1 MIIMMTIVI
10 IIIIIIII
18 VIIIIKIIVVKIIIL
33 LKLVNWVAVQ
43 IFYWLLNDGCT
54 AQKMKF
60 SIKSFFSKYEQ
71 IN

>member
-1 MIIMMTIVI
+1 MIIMMIIVI
-10 IIIIIIII
+10 IIIIIII
-18 VIIIIKIIVVKIIIL
+18 VTIIIKIIVVKIIIL

-43 IFYWLLNDGCT
+43 IFYWLLNDGYT